1 MPPSP
6 WLFDMNSDWFFGSAD
21 NWFMDSDFPID
32 EDMEHEIDF
41 TTWCDQNDD
50 LYGNDIEIVECCLM
64 CGVVPHGCVC

>member
-1 MPPSP
+1 
-6 WLFDMNSDWFFGSAD
+6 
-21 NWFMDSDFPID
+21 MDSDFPID

-50 LYGNDIEIVECCLM
+50 LYGIDIEIVECCLM